1 MSPSNPI
8 EILVVDD
15 NPGDLRLIQE
25 AIKDSRVA
33 SRLHTAKDGD
43 EALAFLRREGP
54 HAEVPRPHLVLLDLN
69 MPRVSGLEV
78 LQTIKGSPDLMTI
91 PTIILTS
98 SMGAKDIQGC
108 YEAHANAYLVKP
120 TDLGSFASLLASIEA
135 FWLTLATLP
144 AG

>member
-25 AIKDSRVA
+25 AIKDSNVA
-33 SRLHTAKDGD
+33 SRLHTAKDGQ
-43 EALAFLRREGP
+43 EALAFLRKEGP
-54 HAEVPRPHLVLLDLN
+54 YADVPRPNLVLLDLN
-69 MPRVSGLEV
+69 MPIVGGLEV
-78 LQTIKGSPDLMTI
+78 LRVIKGTPSLMTI
-91 PTIILTS
+91 PTVILTS

-120 TDLGSFASLLASIEA
+120 TELESFSSMLASIQA
-135 FWLTLATLP
+135 FWLTLATYP

>member
-8 EILVVDD
+8 DILVVDD

-33 SRLHTAKDGD
+33 TRLHTAKDGE
-43 EALAFLRREGP
+43 EAMAFLRKEGP
-54 HAEVPRPHLVLLDLN
+54 YASSPRPNLVLLDLN
-69 MPRVSGLEV
+69 MPVVGGLEV
-78 LQTIKGSPDLMTI
+78 LRAIKGSPELKTI
-91 PTIILTS
+91 PTVILTS

-120 TDLGSFASLLASIEA
+120 TDLDAFSGMLASIEA
-135 FWLTLATLP
+135 FWLTLATYP